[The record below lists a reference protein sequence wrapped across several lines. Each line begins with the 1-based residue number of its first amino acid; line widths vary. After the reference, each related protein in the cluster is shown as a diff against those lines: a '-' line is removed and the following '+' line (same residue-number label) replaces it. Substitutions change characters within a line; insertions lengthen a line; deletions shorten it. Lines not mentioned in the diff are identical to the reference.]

1 MNIREVYSSKAIALR
16 HTEVASNK
24 QPYLGLGLFPRKKK
38 TGLDLKWIK
47 TSKGL
52 PVSLAPSAFDTRSTI
67 RSREGFKMTETEMAF
82 FKESILIKEQ
92 DEQEIMRIQDSA
104 DPFAREVLDRIYD
117 DAETLLEGA
126 EVVPER
132 MRMQLLSAEDGHP
145 GISISADG
153 VTYNYNYDPDG
164 SYEANNF
171 TELVGTDMWSD
182 TVNSDPITD
191 VMNAQDAVEAKTGT
205 RPSILIVSKQTMN
218 YLKQNVKVRDYT
230 LSQNITANIIMTDN
244 RVKETFSTELGVTII
259 VYSKQYEDESEIV
272 KKFYPDGMATLIPDG
287 ALGNTWYG
295 MTPEERT
302 LIGRPEAD
310 VAIVDGGVAVSVTV
324 TEDPVQT
331 KTTVSEICLP
341 SFERI
346 SETYTLKVGPV
357 SY

>member
-1 MNIREVYSSKAIALR
+1 MNIRDAYNAKAIAVR
-16 HTEVASNK
+16 HTEAASNK
-24 QPYLGLGLFPRKKK
+24 QAYLGAGLFPSKKK

-52 PVSLAPSAFDTRSTI
+52 PVSLAPSAFDTVSTL
-67 RSREGFKMTETEMAF
+67 RSREGFKITETEMAF
-82 FKESILIKEQ
+82 FKESMLVKEN
-92 DEQEIMRIQDSA
+92 DEQEIMRVQDSS

-126 EVVPER
+126 AVVPER
-132 MRMQLLSAEDGHP
+132 MRMQLLSAENGSP
-145 GISISADG
+145 SISIAANG
-153 VTYNYNYDPDG
+153 ATYAYNYDPDG
-164 SYEANNF
+164 SYRANNYV
-171 TELVGTDMWSD
+171 ELTGTDMWSD

-205 RPSILIVSKQTMN
+205 RPSILLVSKKTMN

-230 LSQNITANIIMTDN
+230 LAQNVTANIIMTDN

-259 VYSKQYEDESEIV
+259 VYSKQYKDEDGIV
-272 KKFYPDGMATLIPDG
+272 KKFYPDGMATLVPSG
-287 ALGNTWYG
+287 TLGNTWFG

-302 LIGRPEAD
+302 LMSKPGAD
-310 VAIVDGGVAVSVTV
+310 VTVVDGGVAVSITV

-341 SFERI
+341 SFERMQ
-346 SETYTLKVGPV
+346 ETYTLKVGAV

>member
-1 MNIREVYSSKAIALR
+1 MNIRDAYSSKAIALR
-16 HTEVASNK
+16 HNEVASNK
-24 QPYLGLGLFPRKKK
+24 QAYLGKGLFPSKKK

-52 PVSLAPSAFDTRSTI
+52 PVSLAPSAFDTVSTI

-82 FKESILIKEQ
+82 FKESMLIKEN
-92 DEQEIMRIQDSA
+92 DEQEIMRVQDSA

-132 MRMQLLSAEDGHP
+132 MRMQLLSSETGSP
-145 GISISADG
+145 SISISADG
-153 VTYNYNYDPDG
+153 ATYNYNYDPDG
-164 SYEANNF
+164 SYAANNF
-171 TELVGTDMWSD
+171 TELLGTSQWSD

-191 VMNAQDAVEAKTGT
+191 VMNAQDAVEGATGT
-205 RPSILIVSKQTMN
+205 RPSILLVSKQTMN

-230 LSQNITANIIMTDN
+230 LSQNVTANIIMTDN

-302 LIGRPEAD
+302 LIGRPEVD

-346 SETYTLKVGPV
+346 SETYTLKVAAV

>member
-1 MNIREVYSSKAIALR
+1 MNIRDAYSSKAIALR

-24 QPYLGLGLFPRKKK
+24 QAYLGKGLFPTKKK

-52 PVSLAPSAFDTRSTI
+52 PVSLKPSAFDTVSTI

-82 FKESILIKEQ
+82 FKESMLIKEN
-92 DEQEIMRIQDSA
+92 DEQEIMRIQDSS
-104 DPFAREVLDRIYD
+104 DPFAQEVLDRIYD
-117 DAETLLEGA
+117 DAETLIEGA

-132 MRMQLLSAEDGHP
+132 MRMQLLSSENGHP

-153 VTYNYNYDPDG
+153 ANYIYNYDPDG

-171 TELVGTDMWSD
+171 TELQGTSMWSD
-182 TVNSDPITD
+182 TANSDPITD
-191 VMNAQDAVEAKTGT
+191 VMNAQDAVEAATGT
-205 RPSILIVSKQTMN
+205 RPSILLVSKKTMN
-218 YLKQNVKVRDYT
+218 WLKQNVKVREYT
-230 LSQNITANIIMTDN
+230 LAQNVTANIIMTDN
-244 RVKETFSTELGVTII
+244 RVRETFSTELGVTII
-259 VYSKQYEDESEIV
+259 VYSKQYKDESGIV

-331 KTTVSEICLP
+331 KTTVSEIVLP
-341 SFERI
+341 SFERMN
-346 SETYTLKVGPV
+346 ETYTLKVGDV
-357 SY
+357 AY

>member
-1 MNIREVYSSKAIALR
+1 
-16 HTEVASNK
+16 
-24 QPYLGLGLFPRKKK
+24 
-38 TGLDLKWIK
+38 
-47 TSKGL
+47 
-52 PVSLAPSAFDTRSTI
+52 
-67 RSREGFKMTETEMAF
+67 
-82 FKESILIKEQ
+82 
-92 DEQEIMRIQDSA
+92 
-104 DPFAREVLDRIYD
+104 
-117 DAETLLEGA
+117 
-126 EVVPER
+126 

-153 VTYNYNYDPDG
+153 ATYNYNYDPDG

-182 TVNSDPITD
+182 TVNSDPIQD
-191 VMNAQDAVEAKTGT
+191 VMDAQDTVEEATGT
-205 RPSILIVSKQTMN
+205 RPSILLVSKITMN

-230 LSQNITANIIMTDN
+230 LSQNVTANIFMTDN

-259 VYSKQYEDESEIV
+259 VYSKQYKDENGIV

-287 ALGNTWYG
+287 ALGNTWFG

-341 SFERI
+341 SFERMD
-346 SETYTLKVGPV
+346 ETYTIKAYAV

>member
-1 MNIREVYSSKAIALR
+1 MLVNEVVNSASIAQMA
-16 HTEVASNK
+16 TTDASNDI
-24 QPYLGLGLFPRKKK
+24 PYLGLNWFPEKKK
-38 TGLDLKWIK
+38 SGLDLKWIK

-82 FKESILIKEQ
+82 FKESMLIKEN

-117 DAETLLEGA
+117 DAEILLEGA

-153 VTYNYNYDPDG
+153 ANYTYNYDPDG

-171 TELVGTDMWSD
+171 TELQGTSMWSD
-182 TVNSDPITD
+182 TANSDPITD

-205 RPSILIVSKQTMN
+205 RPSILLVSKQTMN

-230 LSQNITANIIMTDN
+230 LAQNVTANIIMTDN

-259 VYSKQYEDESEIV
+259 VYSKQYKDENGVV

-324 TEDPVQT
+324 TEDPVQS

-341 SFERI
+341 SFERMD
-346 SETYTLKVGPV
+346 ETYTLKVGTV
-357 SY
+357 AY

>member
-16 HTEVASNK
+16 HTEVSSNK

-52 PVSLAPSAFDTRSTI
+52 PVSLAASAFDTRSTI

-82 FKESILIKEQ
+82 FKESMLIKEQ

-132 MRMQLLSAEDGHP
+132 MRMQLLSAENGHP

-153 VTYNYNYDPDG
+153 ATYNYNYDPDG

-205 RPSILIVSKQTMN
+205 RPSILLVSKQTMN

-244 RVKETFSTELGVTII
+244 RVKETFSTELGVSII
-259 VYSKQYEDESEIV
+259 VYSKQYKDESGIV

-341 SFERI
+341 SFERMD
-346 SETYTLKVGPV
+346 ETYTIKAYAV

>member
-1 MNIREVYSSKAIALR
+1 MNIRDAYSSKAIALR
-16 HTEVASNK
+16 HNEVASNK
-24 QPYLGLGLFPRKKK
+24 QPYLGKGFFPTKKK

-52 PVSLAPSAFDTRSTI
+52 PVSLAASAFDTKSTI

-82 FKESILIKEQ
+82 FKESMLIKEN

-132 MRMQLLSAEDGHP
+132 MRMQLLSAENGHP

-153 VTYNYNYDPDG
+153 ATYNYNYDPDG

-182 TVNSDPITD
+182 TVNSNPIQD
-191 VMNAQDAVEAKTGT
+191 VMDAQDAVEAKTGT
-205 RPSILIVSKQTMN
+205 RPSILLVSKQTMN

-230 LSQNITANIIMTDN
+230 LSQNVIANIIMTDN
-244 RVKETFSTELGVTII
+244 RVKETFSTELGVTIV
-259 VYSKQYEDESEIV
+259 VYSKQYKDENGVV
-272 KKFYPDGMATLIPDG
+272 KKFYPDGMATLVPDG
-287 ALGNTWYG
+287 ALGNTWFG

-302 LIGRPEAD
+302 LMARPDAD

-341 SFERI
+341 SFERMD
-346 SETYTLKVGPV
+346 ETYTLKVGAV

>member
-16 HTEVASNK
+16 HNEVASNK
-24 QPYLGLGLFPRKKK
+24 QAYLGKGLFPTKKK

-82 FKESILIKEQ
+82 FKASKIIKEN

-104 DPFAREVLDRIYD
+104 DPFVREVLDRIYD
-117 DAETLLEGA
+117 DAESLIEGA

-153 VTYNYNYDPDG
+153 VTYVYNYDPDG
-164 SYEANNF
+164 EYEANNF
-171 TELVGTDMWSD
+171 TELQGTSMWSD

-191 VMNAQDAVEAKTGT
+191 VMNAQDAVEAKTGI
-205 RPSILIVSKQTMN
+205 RPSILIISKQTMN
-218 YLKQNVKVRDYT
+218 WLKQNVKVRDYT
-230 LSQNITANIIMTDN
+230 LAQNVTANIIMTDN

-259 VYSKQYEDESEIV
+259 VYSKQYKDENETV
-272 KKFYPDGMATLIPDG
+272 KKFYPDGMATLIPDK

-302 LIGRPEAD
+302 LLGRPDAD
-310 VAIVDGGVAVSVTV
+310 VAIVDGGVAVSVTL
-324 TEDPVQT
+324 TEDPVWT
-331 KTTVSEICLP
+331 KTTVSEIVLP
-341 SFERI
+341 SFEAM
-346 SETYTLKVGPV
+346 SETYTLKVGAV
-357 SY
+357 AY

>member
-1 MNIREVYSSKAIALR
+1 MNIREAYSSKAIAIR
-16 HTEVASNK
+16 HNEVASNK
-24 QPYLGLGLFPRKKK
+24 QAYLGKGLFPSKKK

-52 PVSLAPSAFDTRSTI
+52 PVSLAPSAFDTKSTI

-82 FKESILIKEQ
+82 FKESMLIKEN
-92 DEQEIMRIQDSA
+92 DEQEIMRIQDST

-153 VTYNYNYDPDG
+153 VNYVYNYDPDG

-182 TVNSDPITD
+182 TVNSNPIQD
-191 VMNAQDAVEAKTGT
+191 VMDAQDAVEAKTGT
-205 RPSILIVSKQTMN
+205 RPSILLISKQTMN

-230 LSQNITANIIMTDN
+230 LSQNVTANIIMTDN

-259 VYSKQYEDESEIV
+259 VYSKQYKDENGIV

-287 ALGNTWYG
+287 ALGNTWFG

-302 LIGRPEAD
+302 LLGRPDAD

-331 KTTVSEICLP
+331 KTTVSEIVLP
-341 SFERI
+341 SFEMMDC
-346 SETYTLKVGPV
+346 TYTLKVGAV

>member
-1 MNIREVYSSKAIALR
+1 MNIRDAYSSKAIAVR
-16 HTEVASNK
+16 HNEVASNK
-24 QPYLGLGLFPRKKK
+24 QPYLGKGLFPSKKK

-52 PVSLAPSAFDTRSTI
+52 PVSLAPSAFDTKSTI

-82 FKESILIKEQ
+82 FKESMLIKEN
-92 DEQEIMRIQDSA
+92 DEQEIMRIQDST

-153 VTYNYNYDPDG
+153 ANYTYNYDPDG

-182 TVNSDPITD
+182 TVNSNPIQD
-191 VMNAQDAVEAKTGT
+191 VMDAQDAVEAKTGT
-205 RPSILIVSKQTMN
+205 RPSILLISKQTMN

-230 LSQNITANIIMTDN
+230 LSQNVTANIIMTDN

-259 VYSKQYEDESEIV
+259 VYSKQYKDENGIV

-287 ALGNTWYG
+287 ALGNTWFG

-302 LIGRPEAD
+302 LLGRPDAD

-346 SETYTLKVGPV
+346 EETYTLKVAAV

>member
-1 MNIREVYSSKAIALR
+1 MRLADAYTSKAVALVDR
-16 HTEVASNK
+16 TNASNRI
-24 QPYLGLGLFPRKKK
+24 PYLGAGLFPPKKK
-38 TGLDLKWIK
+38 MGLDLKWIK

-82 FKESILIKEQ
+82 FKESMLIKEQ

-132 MRMQLLSAEDGHP
+132 MRMQLLSAENGHP

-153 VTYNYNYDPDG
+153 ATYNYNYDPDG

-230 LSQNITANIIMTDN
+230 LSQNVTANIIMTDN

-259 VYSKQYEDESEIV
+259 VYSKQYKDENGMV
-272 KKFYPDGMATLIPDG
+272 KKFYPDGMATLVPDG
-287 ALGNTWYG
+287 ALGNTWFG

-302 LIGRPEAD
+302 LMNRPDAD
-310 VAIVDGGVAVSVTV
+310 VSIVDGGVAISVTV

-341 SFERI
+341 SFERMD
-346 SETYTLKVGPV
+346 ETYTLKVGAV

>member
-1 MNIREVYSSKAIALR
+1 MNIRDAYSSKAIALR
-16 HTEVASNK
+16 HNEVASNK
-24 QPYLGLGLFPRKKK
+24 QAYLGKGLFPSKKK

-52 PVSLAPSAFDTRSTI
+52 PVSLAPSAFDTVSTI

-82 FKESILIKEQ
+82 FKESMLIKEN
-92 DEQEIMRIQDSA
+92 DEQEIMRVQDSA

-132 MRMQLLSAEDGHP
+132 MRMQLLSSETGSP
-145 GISISADG
+145 SISISADG
-153 VTYNYNYDPDG
+153 ATYNYNYDPDG
-164 SYEANNF
+164 SYAANNF
-171 TELVGTDMWSD
+171 TELLGTSQWSD

-191 VMNAQDAVEAKTGT
+191 VMNAQDAVEGATGT
-205 RPSILIVSKQTMN
+205 RPSILLVSKQTMN

-230 LSQNITANIIMTDN
+230 LSQNVTANIIMTDN

-259 VYSKQYEDESEIV
+259 VYSKQYKDENGVV

-287 ALGNTWYG
+287 ALGNTWFG

-310 VAIVDGGVAVSVTV
+310 VSIVDGGVAISVTV

-341 SFERI
+341 SFERMD
-346 SETYTLKVGPV
+346 ETYTLKVGTV
-357 SY
+357 AY

>member
-1 MNIREVYSSKAIALR
+1 MNIRDAYSSKAIALR
-16 HTEVASNK
+16 HNEVASNK
-24 QPYLGLGLFPRKKK
+24 QAYLGKGLFPAKKK

-82 FKESILIKEQ
+82 FKESMLIKEN

-117 DAETLLEGA
+117 DAETLLDGA

-145 GISISADG
+145 GISIAADG
-153 VTYNYNYDPDG
+153 ATYNYNYDPDG

-191 VMNAQDAVEAKTGT
+191 VMNAQDAVEAETGV

-218 YLKQNVKVRDYT
+218 WLKQNVKVRDYT
-230 LSQNITANIIMTDN
+230 LSQNVTANIIMTDN

-259 VYSKQYEDESEIV
+259 VYSKQYKDETGMV
-272 KKFYPDGMATLIPDG
+272 KKFYPDGMATLIPDK

-302 LIGRPEAD
+302 LMARPDAD
-310 VAIVDGGVAVSVTV
+310 VSIVDGGVAISVTV

-331 KTTVSEICLP
+331 KTTVSEIVLP
-341 SFERI
+341 SFESM
-346 SETYTLKVGPV
+346 SETYTLKVGTV
-357 SY
+357 AY

>member
-1 MNIREVYSSKAIALR
+1 MNIRDVYSAKAIALR
-16 HTEVASNK
+16 HHEVASNK
-24 QPYLGLGLFPRKKK
+24 QAYLGVGLFPRNKKA
-38 TGLDLKWIK
+38 GLGLKWVK

-52 PVSLAPSAFDTRSTI
+52 AVSLMPSAFDTRSTI

-82 FKESILIKEQ
+82 FKESTLVKEQ

-104 DPFAREVLDRIYD
+104 EPFAKEVLDRIYD
-117 DAETLLEGA
+117 DVETLLEGA

-153 VTYNYNYDPDG
+153 ATYKYNYDPDG

-171 TELVGTDMWSD
+171 TELIGTDMWSD
-182 TVNSDPITD
+182 TVNSNPIQD
-191 VMNAQDAVEAKTGT
+191 VMDAQDAVEAKTGT
-205 RPSILIVSKQTMN
+205 KPSILLVSKLTMN
-218 YLKQNVKVRDYT
+218 WLKQNVKVRDYT
-230 LSQNITANIIMTDN
+230 LAQNVTANIIMTDN
-244 RVKETFSTELGVTII
+244 RVKETFLAELGVTII
-259 VYSKQYEDESEIV
+259 VYSKSYKDEAGMV

-302 LIGRPEAD
+302 LMSRPGAD
-310 VAIVDGGVAVSVTV
+310 VEIVDGGIAVSVTV

-341 SFERI
+341 SFERMD
-346 SETYTLKVGPV
+346 ETYTLKVGAV

>member
-52 PVSLAPSAFDTRSTI
+52 PVSLAASAFDTRSTI

-82 FKESILIKEQ
+82 FKESMLIKEQ

-153 VTYNYNYDPDG
+153 ATYNYNYDPDG
-164 SYEANNF
+164 SYAANNF
-171 TELVGTDMWSD
+171 TELLGTSMWSD

-205 RPSILIVSKQTMN
+205 RPSILLVSKQTMN

-244 RVKETFSTELGVTII
+244 RVKDTFSTELGVDII
-259 VYSKQYEDESEIV
+259 VYSKQYKDESGIV
-272 KKFYPDGMATLIPDG
+272 KKFYPDGMATLIPGG

-302 LIGRPEAD
+302 LVGRPEAD

-341 SFERI
+341 SFERMD
-346 SETYTLKVGPV
+346 ETYTIKAYAV

>member
-24 QPYLGLGLFPRKKK
+24 QAYLGLGLFPRKKK

-82 FKESILIKEQ
+82 FKESMLVKEQ

-117 DAETLLEGA
+117 DAEILLEGA

-153 VTYNYNYDPDG
+153 ATYNYNYDPDG
-164 SYEANNF
+164 SYAANNF
-171 TELVGTDMWSD
+171 TELLGTSMWSD

-205 RPSILIVSKQTMN
+205 RPSILLVSKQTMN

-244 RVKETFSTELGVTII
+244 RVKDTFSTELGVDII
-259 VYSKQYEDESEIV
+259 VYSKQYKDESGIV
-272 KKFYPDGMATLIPDG
+272 KKFYPDGMATLIPGG

-302 LIGRPEAD
+302 LVGRPEAD

-341 SFERI
+341 SFERMD
-346 SETYTLKVGPV
+346 ETYTIKAYAV

>member
-38 TGLDLKWIK
+38 TGLDLRWIK

-82 FKESILIKEQ
+82 FKESMLIKEN

-117 DAETLLEGA
+117 DAEILLEGA

-132 MRMQLLSAEDGHP
+132 MRMQLLSAENGHP

-153 VTYNYNYDPDG
+153 ATYNYNYDPDG

-205 RPSILIVSKQTMN
+205 RPSILLVSKQTMN

-259 VYSKQYEDESEIV
+259 VYSKQYKDESGIV

-341 SFERI
+341 SFERMD
-346 SETYTLKVGPV
+346 ETYTIKAYAV

>member
-16 HTEVASNK
+16 HNEVASNK
-24 QPYLGLGLFPRKKK
+24 QAYLGKGLFPSKKK

-47 TSKGL
+47 TSQGL
-52 PVSLAPSAFDTRSTI
+52 PVSLAPSAFDTVSTI

-82 FKESILIKEQ
+82 FKESMLIKEN
-92 DEQEIMRIQDSA
+92 DEQEIMRVQDSA

-117 DAETLLEGA
+117 DAETLLAGA
-126 EVVPER
+126 EVVAER
-132 MRMQLLSAEDGHP
+132 MRMQLLSSETGNP
-145 GISISADG
+145 SISIAADG
-153 VTYNYNYDPDG
+153 ATYSYNYDPTG
-164 SYEANNF
+164 EYKANNF
-171 TELVGTDMWSD
+171 TELMGTSQWSD
-182 TVNSDPITD
+182 TVNSDPISD
-191 VMNAQDAVEAKTGT
+191 VMAAQDAVEAKTGT
-205 RPSILIVSKQTMN
+205 RPSILLVSKQTMN

-230 LSQNITANIIMTDN
+230 LSQNVTANIIMTDN

-259 VYSKQYEDESEIV
+259 VYSKQYKDESGIV

-341 SFERI
+341 SFEAMD
-346 SETYTLKVGPV
+346 STYTLKVGV
-357 SY
+357 VAY

>member
-1 MNIREVYSSKAIALR
+1 MNIRDAYSSKAIALR
-16 HTEVASNK
+16 HNEVASNK
-24 QPYLGLGLFPRKKK
+24 QAYLGKGLFPNKKK

-82 FKESILIKEQ
+82 FKESMLIKEN
-92 DEQEIMRIQDSA
+92 DEQEIMRIQDST
-104 DPFAREVLDRIYD
+104 DPFAQEVLDRIYD

-132 MRMQLLSAEDGHP
+132 MRMQLLSSESGHP
-145 GISISADG
+145 SISISADG
-153 VTYNYNYDPDG
+153 ATYEYNYDPDG

-171 TELVGTDMWSD
+171 TELLGTSMWSD
-182 TVNSDPITD
+182 TANSDPITD
-191 VMNAQDAVEAKTGT
+191 VMNAQDAVEARTGS
-205 RPSILIVSKQTMN
+205 RPSILLVSKQTMN
-218 YLKQNVKVRDYT
+218 WLKQNVKVRQYT
-230 LSQNITANIIMTDN
+230 LAQNVTANIIMTDA
-244 RVKETFSTELGVTII
+244 RVRETFSTELGISII
-259 VYSKQYEDESEIV
+259 VYSKQYKDENGVV

-302 LIGRPEAD
+302 LIGRPDAD

-331 KTTVSEICLP
+331 KTTVSEIVLP
-341 SFERI
+341 SFEAMD
-346 SETYTLKVGPV
+346 STYTLKVGDV